1 MDKIPQ
7 ELHVHY
13 QCDYDLYGLQT
24 AAPEYKLAW
33 EINRAL
39 AISLKKAKDIALEE
53 ADKPGLF
60 VSNFIFTTAH
70 RTFRLLKNQ
79 AFATT
84 EARAFLLPE
93 LSQWNYF
100 LQVQDPSGS
109 LDHDALLAAIRAL
122 TSIRQV
128 ARIAVS
134 SVEHKENLLF

>member
-7 ELHVHY
+7 ELLVHY
-13 QCDYDLYGLQT
+13 QYDYELYGLQT
-24 AAPEYKLAW
+24 IAPEYKLAW
-33 EINRAL
+33 ELNRAL
-39 AISLKKAKDIALEE
+39 SIGLKKAEDIALEE
-53 ADKPGLF
+53 ADRGEAL

-70 RTFRLLKNQ
+70 RTFRLLRNQ
-79 AFATT
+79 AFPTT

-134 SVEHKENLLF
+134 LVEHKENLLF